1 MSLHR
6 HQLTTKPPSSSML
19 SGVFACAVNGG
30 TYRGFLRGLCD
41 SLASRQEG
49 TH

>member
-6 HQLTTKPPSSSML
+6 HQPTTKPPSSSML
-19 SGVFACAVNGG
+19 SGWFACAVNGA
-30 TYRGFLRGLCD
+30 TYRGFSRDLCD
-41 SLASRQEG
+41 SLASTQEG

>member
-6 HQLTTKPPSSSML
+6 HQPTTKPPSSSML
-19 SGVFACAVNGG
+19 SGVFACTVNGG
-30 TYRGFLRGLCD
+30 TYRGFMRDLCG
-41 SLASRQEG
+41 SLASWQEG